1 MDYSNEKFNQAE
13 QQAAD
18 TLKDRLPRTPE
29 VAIIL
34 GSGLGPVAEHANVEL
49 ELDYEEIPGFP
60 VSTVEGHAGK
70 LLFGTLSGRDVLL
83 FKGRFHY
90 YEGHDVRTTVF
101 PVKLAIRL
109 GIPRVI
115 LTNAAGGI
123 DEDGKPGDLMLIK
136 DHLSFFLPSPLRG
149 ANDANLGPRFPDM
162 SRVYTEGLRSLAKAA
177 ASDLGIEL
185 REGVYAY
192 MTGPQFETPAEI
204 RALRV
209 LGANA
214 AGMSTVAEAIVAAH
228 AGLEVL
234 GISSITNLAAGI
246 TGQPLNHEEV
256 LEVGASISEKA
267 SLLIETIVAR
277 LPK

>member
-1 MDYSNEKFNQAE
+1 MDYSNDTFVQAE
-13 QQAAD
+13 QTAANI
-18 TLKDRLPRTPE
+18 LKQRLPRTPE

-34 GSGLGPVAEHANVEL
+34 GSGLGPVAEHAKAEVEINYQDI
-49 ELDYEEIPGFP
+49 EGFP

-70 LLFGTLSGRDVLL
+70 LIFGTLSGRDVLL
-83 FKGRFHY
+83 FQGRFHY

-149 ANDANLGPRFPDM
+149 KNDNELGPRFPDM
-162 SRVYTEGLRSLAKAA
+162 SRVYSEEFRALAKASA
-177 ASDLGIEL
+177 TTLGIEL

-204 RALRV
+204 RALRT

-246 TGQPLNHEEV
+246 TGEPLNHEEV
-256 LEVGASISEKA
+256 LAAGAAISDKA
-267 SLLIETIVAR
+267 SRLIEKIVES
-277 LPK
+277 LPR